1 MSCSEFLFRI
11 LSLRVMTSA
20 FRFCI
25 KFSMVQLRCQIPV
38 AVSCLSRES
47 ALIIWHL
54 KFIRYSRIVI
64 FNSPY
69 FMNWQVPSRPHFCR
83 HIYGNHIPW
92 GGCGSSFAQFCLAS
106 PWFPFPEINV
116 CLLNGALINWN
127 WNGCSTS
134 LSPPPFPKQ
143 PSRISQTSSPE
154 SVTVSKKVGSSF
166 NSLVLHPI
174 VPLSRT
180 LFESWSPACRIYIPN
195 GRLWNWEHDGGASW
209 SMIMMMML
217 SIRRIQSRNLSIYY
231 SVIQWLK
238 EIWK

>member
-1 MSCSEFLFRI
+1 MPRI
-11 LSLRVMTSA
+11 YPCFGFWVGVMTSA

-25 KFSMVQLRCQIPV
+25 KFSMVQLRCRFLSFAWICVDNLTFKVHPILSNCYLQFPV
-38 AVSCLSRES
+38 LYELTSTKS
-47 ALIIWHL
+47 ATFLQAHL
-54 KFIRYSRIVI
+54 WK
-64 FNSPY
+64 
-69 FMNWQVPSRPHFCR
+69 PSL
-83 HIYGNHIPW
+83 PW

-127 WNGCSTS
+127 WNGCSAS
-134 LSPPPFPKQ
+134 PSPPPFPKQ
-143 PSRISQTSSPE
+143 PPSHFANIIARVLHCFQESRILLEGVRLCS
-154 SVTVSKKVGSSF
+154 
-166 NSLVLHPI
+166 I

-180 LFESWSPACRIYIPN
+180 LVESWSPACRIYIPN
-195 GRLWNWEHDGGASW
+195 GRLWNWEHDGASW